1 MNDTNDTSGRLPDFA
16 PGQPGADES
25 CRRIQEGRLRRERRG
40 YFRRMVRTQA
50 LLLLLLPAL
59 FSCNP
64 GGSKKLN
71 RRVTLWRKD
80 KIPYGTYVAYENLYY
95 LFPNAEITIN
105 ENSPADLKSP
115 AYGNGYTGQNKEGE
129 KAYIIIVPRMQPN
142 ASEINALL
150 NFVGEGNHVFISAF
164 QFSDSLLR
172 RLSLKPGPDLYRYQ
186 EEDSL
191 RLSIYNPVSF
201 DSLSFAYP
209 GASYDN
215 WVYSLDS
222 QYTTILGKDA
232 KGRPDLVKFSYKG
245 GGSLFLQ
252 FAPMAFTNFF
262 LLHKGNKAYYDNAL
276 SYLPASA
283 KEVIWDDYFR
293 YDSTREFSA
302 FQYILDNRSLRWAFW
317 LSLLLFGI
325 IYLFESKR
333 KQRMVPVTAELRNN
347 SLDFVKTI
355 GRLYYQRRDNHNLA
369 VKMAAHFLDH
379 IRTRYNLSV
388 TTPDDGFVD
397 RLSYKTGYPRESLQA
412 LVRAINRLQAD
423 VPLTDEELL
432 AFHQKIELFYKHV

>member
-1 MNDTNDTSGRLPDFA
+1 MGWLWHMGRA
-16 PGQPGADES
+16 
-25 CRRIQEGRLRRERRG
+25 
-40 YFRRMVRTQA
+40 QA
-50 LLLLLLPAL
+50 WLWLLLPAL
-59 FSCNP
+59 LSCNP

-80 KIPYGTYVAYENLYY
+80 KIPYGTYIAYENLSYI
-95 LFPNAEITIN
+95 FPNAEITIN
-105 ENSPADLKSP
+105 QNSPTDLKSS
-115 AYGNGYTGQNKEGE
+115 AHGSGSSGLNKGE
-129 KAYIIIVPRMQPN
+129 AKKAYIIIVPRMMPD

-164 QFSDSLLR
+164 QFGDSLLHT
-172 RLSLKPGPDLYRYQ
+172 LSLKPGPDLYHSR
-186 EEDSL
+186 EDGDSL

-232 KGRPDLVKFSYKG
+232 RGRPDLVKFSYKG
-245 GGSLFLQ
+245 GGTLYLQ

-276 SYLPASA
+276 SYLPASV

-293 YDSTREFSA
+293 YDSTKEFSA
-302 FQYILDNRSLRWAFW
+302 FQYILNNRSLRWAFW
-317 LSLLLFGI
+317 LALLLFGI

-333 KQRMVPVTAELRNN
+333 KQRMVPVTGGLRNN
-347 SLDFVKTI
+347 SLDFVITI

-369 VKMAAHFLDH
+369 IKMSAHFLDY
-379 IRTRYNLSV
+379 IRTRYNLPV
-388 TTPDDGFVD
+388 TIPDEEFVT
-397 RLSYKTGYPRESLQA
+397 RLSYKTGYPRESLQE
-412 LVRAINRLQAD
+412 LVTDIRRLQAD
-423 VPLTDEELL
+423 IPLADEELL
-432 AFHQKIELFYKHV
+432 AFHRKIELFYKHV